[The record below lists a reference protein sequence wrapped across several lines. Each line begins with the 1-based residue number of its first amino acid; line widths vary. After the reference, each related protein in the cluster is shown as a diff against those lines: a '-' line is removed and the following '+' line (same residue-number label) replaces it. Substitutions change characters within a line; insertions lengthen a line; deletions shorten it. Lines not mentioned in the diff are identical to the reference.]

1 MYLESTFNDFNTPFL
16 GGINR
21 LLFNPVATSKD
32 LKLIDLLNQN
42 PTQAEY
48 IYNNLGEQAI
58 SALSLFLQR
67 ILYPYKTPIGRI
79 PKHIYFVA
87 DLRKSLSLEQNE
99 DQILYTDAGDVATT
113 PVYNY
118 YKASYEEYPDNVEL
132 EWQLPSA
139 YAFIHF

>member
-1 MYLESTFNDFNTPFL
+1 MLYLCFY
-16 GGINR
+16 R
-21 LLFNPVATSKD
+21 
-32 LKLIDLLNQN
+32 
-42 PTQAEY
+42 EY
-48 IYNNLGEQAI
+48 YTHT
-58 SALSLFLQR
+58 
-67 ILYPYKTPIGRI
+67 KTPIGRI

-139 YAFIHF
+139 YAFYSFLKSPLSSQHRLHILQIL